1 MGTVLTE
8 FKIEKVE
15 EDKNLIRIT
24 VTLEN
29 AKTHFSPLTVSRIVK
44 CRNMEA
50 QNINVTEI

>member
-50 QNINVTEI
+50 QNINVTKI